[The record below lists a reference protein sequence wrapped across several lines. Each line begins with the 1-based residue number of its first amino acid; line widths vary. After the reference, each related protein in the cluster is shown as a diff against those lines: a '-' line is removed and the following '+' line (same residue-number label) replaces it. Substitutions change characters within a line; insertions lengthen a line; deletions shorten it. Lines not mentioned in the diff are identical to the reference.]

1 MAKLNHAKIIKGFE
15 ELINTTNGKDFFVG
29 FLKTFSFPAST
40 EASVLFPEPFGPM
53 MACTSPAFTS
63 RSMPFNISFPATCAR
78 KFLTESISILLFLHS

>member
-40 EASVLFPEPFGPM
+40 IRNGSGPEQWPQHCDCGRGL
-53 MACTSPAFTS
+53 
-63 RSMPFNISFPATCAR
+63 RSG
-78 KFLTESISILLFLHS
+78 

>member
-40 EASVLFPEPFGPM
+40 IRNVQDPNNGRNIAIAERASEILCPWDNR
-53 MACTSPAFTS
+53 SP
-63 RSMPFNISFPATCAR
+63 PNGCIQ
-78 KFLTESISILLFLHS
+78 